1 MTDNKPLSSA
11 MLLLIGILLG
21 ALFVMLAV
29 GVQIHDGGNFN
40 FTLTTTGIP
49 SGASTTTVYEN
60 VTYVTENGDTVTVQR
75 ADLRQVALP
84 YLVAFPNFQA
94 NCVAAGGTYHE
105 TKDWVGC
112 EGVGTLNCNTA
123 TAIAART
130 QCLGTEADFV
140 CSATNIYCRYP

>member
-1 MTDNKPLSSA
+1 
-11 MLLLIGILLG
+11 
-21 ALFVMLAV
+21 MLAI

-49 SGASTTTVYEN
+49 SGSTTYEN
-60 VTYVTENGDTVTVQR
+60 VTYITDEGESVTVQR

-112 EGVGTLNCNTA
+112 EGVGTLNCNTPE
-123 TAIAART
+123 AIAART
-130 QCLGTEADFV
+130 QCLGTGADFI
-140 CSATNIYCRYP
+140 CSATNIYCKYP

>member
-1 MTDNKPLSSA
+1 MTENKPLSSA

-60 VTYVTENGDTVTVQR
+60 VTYVTENGNTVTVQR

-84 YLVAFPNFQA
+84 YLVAFPNSQA
-94 NCVAAGGTYHE
+94 ICLSGGGAWHE
-105 TKDWVGC
+105 SKDWVGC
-112 EGVGTLNCNTA
+112 EGVGTLDCNTPE
-123 TAIAART
+123 AIAART

>member
-1 MTDNKPLSSA
+1 MTERKPLSSA
-11 MLLLIGILLG
+11 MLLLMGIMLG
-21 ALFVMLAV
+21 ALFIMLAI

-49 SGASTTTVYEN
+49 SGSTTYEN
-60 VTYVTENGDTVTVQR
+60 VTYITDEGESVTVQR

-112 EGVGTLNCNTA
+112 EGVGTLNCNTPE
-123 TAIAART
+123 AIAART
-130 QCLGTEADFV
+130 QCLGTGADFI
-140 CSATNIYCRYP
+140 CSPTNIYCKYP

>member
-1 MTDNKPLSSA
+1 MTDNKPLSSGIV
-11 MLLLIGILLG
+11 LLIGILLG
-21 ALFVMLAV
+21 AIFLMLAL

-49 SGASTTTVYEN
+49 SGESTTYEN
-60 VTYVTENGDTVTVQR
+60 VTYVTEGGETVTVQR

-84 YLVAFPNFQA
+84 YIVAFPNSQA
-94 NCVAAGGTYHE
+94 ICVAAGATWHE
-105 TKDWVGC
+105 TRDWVGC
-112 EGVGTLNCNTA
+112 EGAGPLDCNTA

-130 QCLGTEADFV
+130 QCLGTGADFI

>member
-1 MTDNKPLSSA
+1 MPEKTISPVLT
-11 MLLLIGILLG
+11 LILGIILG
-21 ALFVMLAV
+21 AIFMMLAL
-29 GVQIHDGGNFN
+29 GVQIDEGGMFN
-40 FTLTTTGIP
+40 FSLTTAGIP
-49 SGASTTTVYEN
+49 GGSTTYEN
-60 VTYVTENGDTVTVQR
+60 VTYITDEGESVTAQR

-112 EGVGTLNCNTA
+112 EGVGTLNCNTG

-130 QCLGTEADFV
+130 QCLGTGADFV
-140 CSATNIYCRYP
+140 CSATNIYCKYP